1 MSKSKETKSNKTDSK
16 ASKAKKEADVVEPIE
31 EDKKSPLALIV
42 TIFAVLAIVFGIGL
56 INNSKTVDKANLMSE
71 ETSETIEADI
81 EGASS
86 IDFEATE
93 ATEMTELEL
102 DLEKASTPRI
112 MGNPDA
118 PIKISEHSSFTC
130 GACAAF
136 HKDNFKQIKK
146 DYVDTGKAYI
156 VFDDFPRNS
165 YDVKIGAIA
174 RCVPEK
180 SYFKF
185 VQLLFETQKD
195 WLNEEF
201 LSHVK
206 QNAKLTGASK
216 AQINSCLGSDEL
228 KENLALR
235 QADAYEKHGV
245 KATPTLVIND
255 SVLLSGLDPYS
266 KIKRALDAEWEKL
279 AE

>member
-1 MSKSKETKSNKTDSK
+1 MSKSKETKPNKTDSK
-16 ASKAKKEADVVEPIE
+16 ASKAKEADKDVVEPIE
-31 EDKKSPLALIV
+31 EEKKSPLALII

-56 INNSKTVDKANLMSE
+56 INNSKTVGKANLTSINTDE
-71 ETSETIEADI
+71 VIETDI

-86 IDFEATE
+86 LDFEAVVE
-93 ATEMTELEL
+93 TELAL

-112 MGNPDA
+112 LGNPDA

-156 VFDDFPRNS
+156 VFDDFPRNP

-185 VQLLFETQKD
+185 IQLLFETQRN
-195 WLNEEF
+195 WLNEDF
-201 LSHVK
+201 LPHIK
-206 QNAKLTGASK
+206 QNAKLTGASSG
-216 AQINSCLGSDEL
+216 QINSCLGSDEL
-228 KENLALR
+228 KENIAKR
-235 QADAYEKHGV
+235 QEDAHKSFGI
-245 KATPTLVIND
+245 KGTPTLVIND
-255 SVLLSGLDPYS
+255 SVVLSGLDPYS
-266 KIKRALDAEWEKL
+266 KIKRTLDAELDKL

>member
-1 MSKSKETKSNKTDSK
+1 MSKSKETKSNKTNSK
-16 ASKAKKEADVVEPIE
+16 ASKAKEAEKDVVEPIE

-42 TIFAVLAIVFGIGL
+42 TVFAVLAIVFGIGL
-56 INNSKTVDKANLMSE
+56 INNSKKTTDDNIADKVEDATES
-71 ETSETIEADI
+71 DI
-81 EGASS
+81 TEASS
-86 IDFEATE
+86 IDFEDAVE
-93 ATEMTELEL
+93 TELAL

-112 MGNPDA
+112 LGNPDA

-185 VQLLFETQKD
+185 IQLLFETQRD
-195 WLNEEF
+195 WLNEDF
-201 LSHVK
+201 LPHIK
-206 QNAKLTGASK
+206 QNAKLTGASSG
-216 AQINSCLGSDEL
+216 QINSCLGSDEL
-228 KENLALR
+228 KENIAKR
-235 QADAYEKHGV
+235 QEDAHKSFGI
-245 KATPTLVIND
+245 KGTPTLVIND
-255 SVLLSGLDPYS
+255 SVVLSGLDPYS
-266 KIKRALDAEWEKL
+266 KIKKTLDAELDKL